1 MTCTEG
7 WYAGA
12 EKVPRE
18 TISAILYSKA
28 KINYLLGMESIKMKK
43 GLLATFSNCVKG
55 SYEKKNK
62 QNNTNRTNQI
72 HWKGV

>member
-1 MTCTEG
+1 
-7 WYAGA
+7 
-12 EKVPRE
+12 
-18 TISAILYSKA
+18 
-28 KINYLLGMESIKMKK
+28 MKK

-55 SYEKKNK
+55 SYEKKKK